1 MTDLNRVLIIG
12 RLTKDIELKYA
23 TTGTCF
29 GRFSIA
35 VNRSRKTD
43 EGYKDEANFF
53 DCDLIGKAAESLST
67 YLRKGKQ
74 VAVDGELVQQRW
86 TKDGANYQK
95 VIIHANAVH
104 LLGGKDSTAKN
115 VTLDNSP
122 YTLNGKP
129 VPWITPPAEVEAY
142 NNKQPEFEDDIPF

>member
-12 RLTKDIELKYA
+12 RLTKDIELKYS

-53 DCDLIGKAAESLST
+53 DCDIVGKTAESLST

-74 VAVDGELVQQRW
+74 IAVDGELVQQRW
-86 TKDGANYQK
+86 QQDGINRSK
-95 VIIHANAVH
+95 VTVFVH
-104 LLGGKDSTAKN
+104 QVQLLGGAAAESESESWHYAAQMAAAAP
-115 VTLDNSP
+115 VGQYQRAQSP
-122 YTLNGKP
+122 QT
-129 VPWITPPAEVEAY
+129 E
-142 NNKQPEFEDDIPF
+142 EFEDDIPF